1 MPQTPRIARMTRM
14 KRLIAIIFVLG
25 LALTATGYAAD
36 FNLPAQIIA
45 GEGASL
51 TTSGSGDSTF
61 YLSGPGTSIK
71 HKVKLGEEISLSGD
85 ELRRAGRYTAIL
97 SNGGDSTGK
106 SFYVAPGKAEKVNLI
121 ARPSRVP
128 VSKPDVIIGVA
139 FIFDKNQ
146 NMVLTP
152 TPVNFNLSVGGASS
166 LARSVTTTNG
176 IAWVRTASGSHEGAA
191 QFVASMGDVSVRR
204 VVQQVASDACRIHMT
219 AQRQGDVLQVQ
230 TDPVKDCSGN
240 TLPDGTIVTFTE
252 TGAGLGRSSVDARI
266 KQGIARAV
274 LPATGGAT
282 VSVASGVVLGN
293 ELRIEGGR

>member
-1 MPQTPRIARMTRM
+1 MSQSQRI
-14 KRLIAIIFVLG
+14 IAILFLT
-25 LALTATGYAAD
+25 LALAAGLFAAD
-36 FNLPAQIIA
+36 LTVPSQVTA

-51 TTSGSGDSTF
+51 TTSGAGESTF

-71 HKVKLGEEISLSGD
+71 RKVKLGEEISLGGD

-97 SNGGDSTGK
+97 ANGSDSAVK
-106 SFYVAPGKAEKVNLI
+106 SFYVAPGKPEKVNLI

-146 NMVLTP
+146 NMVLAP

-166 LARSVTTTNG
+166 LAKAVNTTNG
-176 IAWVRTASGSHEGAA
+176 IAWIRTASGSHEGAA
-191 QFVASMGDVSVRR
+191 QFVASMGDASVRR
-204 VVQQVASDACRIHMT
+204 VVQQVASDACRIHMK
-219 AQRQGDVLQVQ
+219 AQREGDVLHVE

-252 TGAGLGRSSVDARI
+252 TGASQGRSSVDARI
-266 KQGIARAV
+266 KQGIARAI
-274 LPATGGAT
+274 LPATPGAT
-282 VSVASGVVLGN
+282 ISVASGVVLGN
-293 ELRIEGGR
+293 EVRVEGGR